1 MSVNYYSI
9 LAYVA
14 ALSSAALASAV
25 VFRKRRSIAAWSFC
39 AGMMTLSVESVLS
52 AVSSTEFEPDRIA
65 LWQTFLLQAKSLLP
79 GVWLCF
85 SLTFS
90 RGNYAEYLRRNRFLL
105 GAAFV
110 LPIMLAIAFRDR
122 LVAVV
127 PRGDPAE
134 WWIGYSG
141 MGKALNASLLIGTV
155 LILTNL
161 ERTFRSAIGTMQWRI
176 KFVVLGL
183 GVIFG
188 ARIYTLSQALVY
200 SGGPFP
206 GSGIEIAAILIGCT
220 FIAVGYLRG
229 GFGAID
235 IYPSRAALHTSLTV
249 LLAGAYLF
257 VVGVLAQVVA
267 HGGGSENF
275 QLEALLILLGVAV
288 LAVLL
293 LSNRLRQ
300 SIELFI
306 SRHFKRPQHDFREV
320 WSRFTHTTANLFDAQ
335 AAAGAA
341 AKLISETF
349 DALSVTVWLL
359 DEHAERL
366 TFAASTGRSGGEA
379 SEMSGKIEV
388 TETTRS
394 GLRSIN
400 RPLDLEKA
408 KGEWAQALRSANPPH
423 FAQGGNRVAV
433 PLRASDTLLGFIVL
447 ADRVNAVPY
456 SAEEFDLLECI
467 GDQVAASLLNLR
479 LTQDVMLGKELQAF
493 QTISAFFVHDLKNA
507 ASTLGLMLQNLPVHF
522 DDPAF
527 REDTLRGIGRTADRI
542 NQLVSSLSFVRE
554 KLALHPVAFDLNQLV
569 EEAIEGLDGALA
581 IEVVKELQTL
591 PQVVADRSQVQSVIT
606 NLVLNA
612 RDAVAEQGTVTIKTG
627 QREEWATLSVS
638 DDGCG
643 MSPAFLRDSLF
654 RPFSTTKKKGLGI
667 GMFQS
672 KMIVEAHGGNIQ
684 VTSDVGKGTTFS
696 VFLPLKPAAE

>member
-1 MSVNYYSI
+1 MNYHSI
-9 LAYVA
+9 LAYAA
-14 ALSSAALASAV
+14 ALSSAALALAV
-25 VFRKRRSIAAWSFC
+25 ALRKRPSIAAWSFC
-39 AGMMTLSVESVLS
+39 AGMMALSIESVLR
-52 AVSSTEFEPDRIA
+52 AVGSSEVQPERIA
-65 LWQTFLLQAKSLLP
+65 LWETFLLQTQSLLP
-79 GVWLCF
+79 GIWLCF
-85 SLTFS
+85 SLSFS
-90 RGNYAEYLRRNRFLL
+90 RGNYGEFLRRSRYLL
-105 GAAFV
+105 GAAFM
-110 LPIMLAIAFRDR
+110 LPVV
-122 LVAVV
+122 VAVAFPGRLLSV
-127 PRGDPAE
+127 VLRGDPTP
-134 WWIGYSG
+134 WWIGYDGVS
-141 MGKALNASLLIGTV
+141 KALSGCFLIATI
-155 LILTNL
+155 LILMNL
-161 ERTFRSAIGTMQWRI
+161 ERTFRSAVGTMQWRV

-188 ARIYTLSQALVY
+188 ARFYTLSQALIY
-200 SGGPFP
+200 SGDTLAD
-206 GSGIEIAAILIGCT
+206 SGIETGAILIGCI
-220 FIAVGYLRG
+220 FMAVGYFRG

-267 HGGGSENF
+267 RRGGSESF
-275 QLEALLILLGVAV
+275 QLQALLILIGVTV

-293 LSNRLRQ
+293 LSNRVRQ
-300 SIELFI
+300 GIELFI

-320 WSRFTHTTANLFDAQ
+320 WSRFTHATGNLLDQ
-335 AAAGAA
+335 EAASSAA

-359 DEHAERL
+359 DERADRL
-366 TFAASTGRSGGEA
+366 TFAASTGKSAGEVREISGR
-379 SEMSGKIEV
+379 IEV
-388 TETTRS
+388 TETLRS
-394 GLRSIN
+394 GLRSIV
-400 RPLDLEKA
+400 RPMDLEKA
-408 KGEWAQALRSANPPH
+408 KGEWAEVLRSANKPH
-423 FAQGGNRVAV
+423 FAHGGNRVVV
-433 PLRASDTLLGFIVL
+433 PLRASDTVVGFVVL

-527 REDTLRGIGRTADRI
+527 REDTLRGIGRTAERI
-542 NQLVSSLSFVRE
+542 NQLISSLSFVRQ
-554 KLALHPVAFDLNQLV
+554 KLPLQPVEIDLNQLV
-569 EEAIEGLDGALA
+569 EEALQGMDGALA
-581 IEVVKELQTL
+581 LEVVKELPPL
-591 PQVVADRSQVQSVIT
+591 PKVMADRAQLQSVIT

-612 RDAVAEQGTVTIKTG
+612 RDAIAEQGMVTVKTG
-627 QREEWATLSVS
+627 QREAWATLSVS
-638 DDGCG
+638 DNGCG

-672 KMIVEAHGGNIQ
+672 KIIVEAHGGNIQ

-696 VFLPLKPAAE
+696 VFLPFKLPAK